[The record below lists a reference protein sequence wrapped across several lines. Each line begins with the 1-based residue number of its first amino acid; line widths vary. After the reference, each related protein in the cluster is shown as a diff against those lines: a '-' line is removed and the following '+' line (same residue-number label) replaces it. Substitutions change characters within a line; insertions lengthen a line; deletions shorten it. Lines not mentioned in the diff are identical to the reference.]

1 MNEQNNN
8 TNGFK
13 EFFASSLGK
22 LVVMVVSGIIIYG
35 LIIVGLSAATPVFI
49 ITMLLCGYFGW
60 KALNRIT
67 PSIFLVLSFTG
78 WFIYFFV
85 KGMLSVVVGAFVA
98 PYQIGKMLAAYASD
112 IANK

>member
-8 TNGFK
+8 K
-13 EFFASSLGK
+13 KDIKAFFASNLGR
-22 LVVMVVSGIIIYG
+22 LVVMVISGIIIYG

-60 KALNRIT
+60 KALNKIT
-67 PSIFLVLSFTG
+67 PSIFLVMSFTG
-78 WFIYFFV
+78 WFIYFFI

-98 PYQIGKMLAAYASD
+98 PYQIGKMIAAYAGD
-112 IANK
+112 IASE